1 MREQT
6 KTMRDLLVEFKELK
20 GKLFGGA
27 SFVVIDEESAEAKR
41 YSQLLQFFHPQFRT
55 KAYVSPLAF
64 EVQVSDRVYFNPN
77 DMQER
82 NKNGKRI
89 KY

>member
-1 MREQT
+1 MRTQT

-20 GKLFGGA
+20 GKLFNGA
-27 SFVVIDEESAEAKR
+27 LFVVMDEESAEAKR

-64 EVQVSDRVYFNPN
+64 EIQASNRVIFNLN
-77 DMQER
+77 DMQET
-82 NKNGKRI
+82 KNGKRI